1 MTSTITPSGN
11 RGRTQRRT
19 ATGLPNP
26 QPIIRVMPSIY
37 QDGGFLEQ
45 FSGGL
50 DAVLAP
56 IYATL
61 DCLSSYVDPSV
72 APADFLEW
80 LGTWV
85 GLRLE
90 EDWTLERRRHL
101 VANAAELFAG
111 RGTVAG
117 LEAEIELYTG
127 GSATITEPG
136 GVWASGLPT
145 DAATRQARS
154 SGDRAVTVTVD
165 VPDAATVNW
174 PALQVLIRDAIP
186 AHLPVEIELRETSA
200 AAPRRGKA
208 RPKTPPAT
216 E

>member
-1 MTSTITPSGN
+1 MTATLTPAGN
-11 RGRTQRRT
+11 RGRTARRT
-19 ATGLPNP
+19 ATGLPTQ

-45 FSGGL
+45 FTGGL

-56 IYATL
+56 IYASL
-61 DCLSSYVDPSV
+61 DCLSAYVDPSV
-72 APADFLEW
+72 APPDFLEW

-85 GLRLE
+85 GLQLE
-90 EDWTLERRRHL
+90 EDWTLDRRRHL
-101 VANAAELFAG
+101 VANAAELFAE

-127 GSATITEPG
+127 GTATITEPG
-136 GVWASGLPT
+136 GVWASALPT
-145 DAATRQARS
+145 DAATRLARGS
-154 SGDRAVTVTVD
+154 SDRTVNVTVD
-165 VPDAATVNW
+165 VPNAATVNW
-174 PALQVLIRDAIP
+174 PALQALIRDAVP
-186 AHLPVEIELRETSA
+186 AHLAVEIELRETSA